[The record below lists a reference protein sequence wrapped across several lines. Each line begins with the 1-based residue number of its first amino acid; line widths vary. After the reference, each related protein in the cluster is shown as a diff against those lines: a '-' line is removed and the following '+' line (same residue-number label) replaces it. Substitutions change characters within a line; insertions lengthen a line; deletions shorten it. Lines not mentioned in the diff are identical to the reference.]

1 MPVNRE
7 ALGKKL
13 GHLRQHLGL
22 SIDELSRVTSIDE
35 QRLYLIEAGELECSG
50 DELLILAD
58 HYKVNFVSLL
68 RKEIDLVDGMDA
80 FYRSSGSGLSKDDR
94 ASIQEFLFLCENE
107 KFLLEDI
114 GRNNIVEFSPKI
126 HGDMYKIHGVQIAQQ
141 LREVL
146 GFKENQVPADIY
158 YEFRRLGFHIF
169 RRKLDDSNI
178 SGIFIKHVTAG
189 KCILV
194 NFYEDIYRQRFTVA
208 HEVCHAL
215 IDNKYSYNIS
225 KDNDSKK
232 SLIEI
237 RANNFASEF
246 LLPSA
251 LLKEFAS
258 SLAVGND
265 EQIIGIANRLQV
277 NPISLAIALS
287 EKCGISAELKEYIGS
302 LKINRTVKN
311 DPELSGAYS
320 ARYLSAKENV
330 LQRGLSSFYVNLCI
344 DAYEQGIISLNRLSY
359 VLLCS
364 RDELFEIAEMF
375 GRNINVKL

>member
-22 SIDELSRVTSIDE
+22 SIDELSRVTSIDG
-35 QRLYLIEAGELECSG
+35 QRLRLIEAGELECSG
-50 DELLILAD
+50 DELLILSD
-58 HYKVNFVSLL
+58 HYRVNFVSLL
-68 RKEIDLVDGMDA
+68 KPEIDLVDGMDA

-107 KFLLEDI
+107 KFLLETL
-114 GRNNIVEFSPKI
+114 GRNSIVEFSPKI
-126 HGDMYKIHGVQIAQQ
+126 HGEMYKKHGVQIAQQ
-141 LREVL
+141 LRAVL

-194 NFYEDIYRQRFTVA
+194 NFDEDIYRQRFTVA

-215 IDNKYSYNIS
+215 IDNKANYNIS
-225 KDNDSKK
+225 KDDDSKK

-251 LLKEFAS
+251 LLQEFAS

-265 EQIIGIANRLQV
+265 AQIIAIANTLQV

-287 EKCGISAELKEYIGS
+287 EKCGISAGLKEYIGG
-302 LKINRTVKN
+302 LKISRTVKN

-330 LQRGLSSFYVNLCI
+330 LQRGLSSSYVNLCI
-344 DAYEQGIISLNRLSY
+344 DAYDQGIISLNRLSY

-364 RDELFEIAEMF
+364 RDELFKIAEMF